1 MNKSRL
7 DLLTERLIDSL
18 KNMGDED
25 MTMWEAEL
33 KLKDV
38 GFPTW
43 TNLKQTAVVL
53 REFAIGKRMDKLQ
66 RMLWSKEL
74 KEKEVE
80 KEMKVLLEELV
91 ENEKI

>member
-1 MNKSRL
+1 MDKSRL
-7 DLLTERLIDSL
+7 DLLTERLIESVI
-18 KNMGDED
+18 NMGDED
-25 MTMWEAEL
+25 MTLFEGQM
-33 KLKDV
+33 KLRDV